1 LTAVEYENT
10 IRDVLGV
17 ELPTPAPGDATQ
29 HGFDNASETF
39 TISDGI
45 VEQYLALA
53 TAVAEGVDL
62 AAVTGCDPAAA
73 GEEGCLEALLDRVGL
88 RTFRRPVTLEERDA
102 YGSTFDE
109 IRVEDGDDT
118 ALRAVLVRMLIS
130 PQFLYHVEIGR
141 GDGRTVTPYEIAS
154 RLSYLLWESVP
165 DEALFDAAEAE
176 QLETPEQL
184 AEQVDR
190 MLADSRA
197 RRTLYRFHAQW
208 LGFQN
213 LHELIK
219 SEEIHPAFD
228 GIRTD
233 LQTEMELLVADLFQT
248 PDAGFAALLTADWTF
263 ANAAVAELYGV
274 VGPGESFERIELDP
288 EQRAGIL
295 TRAGFLAAQAGADR
309 SSPINRGVAVLDR
322 LMCNTLPP
330 PPPDAGELPDEL
342 PATNTTRELIES
354 LTAGASCATCHDLIN
369 PIGFT
374 FEHYDAVGRWRD
386 EENGFP
392 IDSTATVLVDDAPV
406 GMKDAIDLVHTLA
419 DSPWTERCY
428 VRHWFRY
435 GFQRSETPGDAALLG
450 RLEAANE
457 DGGGRLRDIPR
468 VVATAPEFGL
478 LHYRNEDEAGN

>member
-1 LTAVEYENT
+1 
-10 IRDVLGV
+10 
-17 ELPTPAPGDATQ
+17 
-29 HGFDNASETF
+29 
-39 TISDGI
+39 
-45 VEQYLALA
+45 
-53 TAVAEGVDL
+53 
-62 AAVTGCDPAAA
+62 
-73 GEEGCLEALLDRVGL
+73 
-88 RTFRRPVTLEERDA
+88 
-102 YGSTFDE
+102 
-109 IRVEDGDDT
+109 
-118 ALRAVLVRMLIS
+118 
-130 PQFLYHVEIGR
+130 
-141 GDGRTVTPYEIAS
+141 
-154 RLSYLLWESVP
+154 
-165 DEALFDAAEAE
+165 
-176 QLETPEQL
+176 
-184 AEQVDR
+184 
-190 MLADSRA
+190 
-197 RRTLYRFHAQW
+197 
-208 LGFQN
+208 
-213 LHELIK
+213 
-219 SEEIHPAFD
+219 
-228 GIRTD
+228 
-233 LQTEMELLVADLFQT
+233 MELLVADLFQT